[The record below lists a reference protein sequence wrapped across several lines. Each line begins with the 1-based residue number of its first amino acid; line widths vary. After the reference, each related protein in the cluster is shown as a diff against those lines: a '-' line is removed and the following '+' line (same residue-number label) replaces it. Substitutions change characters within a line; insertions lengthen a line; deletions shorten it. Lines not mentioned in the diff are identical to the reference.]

1 MLLSFPGS
9 PRECSNLVTEVQSR
23 GQHAHAEIE
32 ALGQRIADAGIQ
44 HHAAAALL
52 PSHAVEPGQQ
62 LQSLEANVAMDN
74 VFDANKVEA
83 IKLAI
88 SNGEFSIDAGK
99 IADGLIDT
107 VQSLLTQKK

>member
-1 MLLSFPGS
+1 MNITDALQKNIGITGDGSDAKSSRKTEATPAAPAEQGQVTLS
-9 PRECSNLVTEVQSR
+9 
-23 GQHAHAEIE
+23 
-32 ALGQRIADAGIQ
+32 AL
-44 HHAAAALL
+44 AA
-52 PSHAVEPGQQ
+52 Q

-74 VFDANKVEA
+74 VYDADKVEA